1 MTNTTIYP
9 YGVGGSVPGPTQKAV
24 GRLVVSYGV
33 NKNTTTGGLDSAT
46 SNYYVTTRSIV
57 AFPSQGLTV
66 GVKLPADL
74 YCKFYSGGY
83 NIGTASA
90 QLEDG
95 DSCLFPSAHLFYRIK
110 FWKKDGSTLA
120 ASAVDAMVAA
130 GEIDFTYIT
139 DEADVVARNADRK
152 AQVDALRRKLVA
164 TMADNGMDTLP
175 VFAHLSDLHGDAP
188 RLRNALEFCSRNGGV
203 DGILA
208 TGDFAMYQG
217 SNYNDFQLCLAK
229 QHGIP
234 YFFCIGNHE
243 ATTNDLATLFADN
256 IQGLASEYGYLEA
269 ANTPATHCYYY
280 KDLNEKKIRIIA
292 LNYYNLATA
301 NASLGQAQIDWF
313 VARLND
319 TPAGYG
325 IIVLLHSPEGPMEV
339 DADHSKFYQYR
350 QMSNFANDGVYVGDR
365 PIMHIVDAFISRS
378 TYSASFTDNGV
389 TVNVSADFTGVDE
402 DTEFI
407 CYANGHRH
415 RDFIGYITPATN
427 MQLDLNITAST
438 SLYGV
443 EYAAFANEED
453 LPRGGYGVRQD
464 SFNLYAIDREAGE
477 VKVVRIGANQNEDL
491 KMRDY
496 MTIPYRTI

>member
-1 MTNTTIYP
+1 MANTTIYP
-9 YGVGGSVPGPTQKAV
+9 YGVGGSVPTPTQKAE

-33 NKNTTTGGLDSAT
+33 NKDTTTGGLGSAT
-46 SNYYVTTRSIV
+46 SNYYVTTQSIV

-66 GVKLPADL
+66 GVKLPGDM
-74 YCKFYSGGY
+74 YCQFFSGGY

-90 QLEDG
+90 QLENG
-95 DSCLFPSAHLFYRIK
+95 DSCLFPSSHLFYRIK

-120 ASAVDAMVAA
+120 ASEVDEMVAA

-139 DEADVVARNADRK
+139 DDADVVARNADRQ

-175 VFAHLSDLHGDAP
+175 VFVHLSDLHGDAP
-188 RLRNALEFCSRNGGV
+188 RLRNALEYCGKIGGV
-203 DGILA
+203 DGVLA
-208 TGDFAMYQG
+208 TGDFVMYQG
-217 SNYNDFQLCLAK
+217 SNYNDFQLYLAK
-229 QHGIP
+229 QHNFP

-243 ATTNDLATLFADN
+243 ATTNDVNALFADN
-256 IQGLASEYGYLEA
+256 IQGLAAQYGYLEA
-269 ANTPATHCYYY
+269 ASTPATKCYYY
-280 KDLNEKKIRIIA
+280 KDLDAKKIRIIA
-292 LNYYNLATA
+292 LNYYNLGTA
-301 NASLGQAQIDWF
+301 SASLGQAQLDWF
-313 VARLND
+313 VARLLD

-325 IIVLLHSPEGPMEV
+325 IIVLMHSPEGPMQVGE
-339 DADHSKFYQYR
+339 DHAKFYQYR
-350 QMSNFANDGVYVGDR
+350 QMSNFANDGVCVGDR

-378 TYSASFTDNGV
+378 TYSASFADNGV
-389 TVNVSADFTGVDE
+389 TVSINADFSSVDE
-402 DTEFI
+402 ATEFI

-415 RDFIGYITPATN
+415 RDFIGYLTPAVN
-427 MQLDLNITAST
+427 LQLDLNITAST

-453 LPRGGYGVRQD
+453 LPRGSYGVRQD
-464 SFNLYAIDREAGE
+464 SFNLYAIDREAGV

-496 MTIPYRTI
+496 MTIPYKAI